1 MGIERWQIPF
11 RSSQSGQKS
20 FIIQAK
26 IPPIIWEVLALKR
39 APMQTQL
46 PIKEMTKAELV
57 GIIAAL
63 QEELEEREWD
73 EILAHPK
80 SKAFLKKLTEET
92 KAQIEAGEIEE
103 GGFDCSE
110 EQTH

>member
-1 MGIERWQIPF
+1 MALAIE
-11 RSSQSGQKS
+11 
-20 FIIQAK
+20 
-26 IPPIIWEVLALKR
+26 EMN
-39 APMQTQL
+39 MQTQL
-46 PIKEMTKAELV
+46 PLKEMTKDELLAT
-57 GIIAAL
+57 IAAI

-73 EILAHPK
+73 EILARPE
-80 SKAFLKKLTEET
+80 SKTFLKKLTEET